1 MIKEKEITAMSDK
14 MFKNIMKTESGLN
27 LMKGIIEEVLSE
39 KVEELEILNPELK
52 VPNVYIRGKN
62 VDLLVKCNNQRIF
75 VEVNNIYNDVI
86 RERNFSY
93 LIAQYSNDY
102 YIGDKYH
109 QATYYCQL
117 NINRKCNFKDLILT
131 NLSIVSVTSSIA
143 KLLDKLYANISLVEE
158 SFTVDKYA
166 I

>member
-93 LIAQYSNDY
+93 LMAQYSNDY
-102 YIGDKYH
+102 YI
-109 QATYYCQL
+109 L
-117 NINRKCNFKDLILT
+117 PINQH
-131 NLSIVSVTSSIA
+131 SY
-143 KLLDKLYANISLVEE
+143 LLYKH
-158 SFTVDKYA
+158 
-166 I
+166 

>member
-27 LMKGIIEEVLSE
+27 LMKGIIEEVLGE

-62 VDLLVKCNNQRIF
+62 VDLFVKCNNQRIF

-93 LIAQYSNDY
+93 LMVQYSNDY
-102 YIGDKYH
+102 
-109 QATYYCQL
+109 
-117 NINRKCNFKDLILT
+117 
-131 NLSIVSVTSSIA
+131 
-143 KLLDKLYANISLVEE
+143 
-158 SFTVDKYA
+158 
-166 I
+166 